1 MHRGGPVLMRLTLLC
16 AVLAAAACERMPRSS
31 GRSDT
36 AAELPDSE
44 AIAGQP
50 PVPTPMVQP
59 AAPPAPGATQVTV
72 VEGFLTPE
80 ARLLEADQV
89 IDSALNSNA
98 RPPAEDNNGRH

>member
-36 AAELPDSE
+36 AAALPDSE

-50 PVPTPMVQP
+50 PGPTPMVQP
-59 AAPPAPGATQVTV
+59 AAPPAPGATKVTV
-72 VEGFLTPE
+72 VEGFLTPGSGLH
-80 ARLLEADQV
+80 ASVPAISFVSAINGCPTRAD
-89 IDSALNSNA
+89 N
-98 RPPAEDNNGRH
+98 

>member
-36 AAELPDSE
+36 AAALPDSE

-50 PVPTPMVQP
+50 PVSTPMVQT
-59 AAPPAPGATQVTV
+59 ASPPAPGATEATA
-72 VEGFLTPE
+72 VEGFRTPE
-80 ARLLEADQV
+80 SLLH
-89 IDSALNSNA
+89 DSVQDLYFGSH
-98 RPPAEDNNGRH
+98 PNGS